1 MRGVTLHLLAPDVV
15 TPTGTAM
22 VTLPYGVDPAPLLA
36 DGSDSTWGRLMTSW
50 SEQHMT
56 LSTFTI
62 PVNEYVAFVDR
73 RVRSNNYSPSLWS
86 YMLVAYAWGLTNK
99 LRPAADKVTIGNTI
113 TTWTSS
119 RATRPYQAGLTSDAA
134 RGWTQSDINNLALRI
149 TPVMQT
155 GNRVYL
161 REVAIGVGCLTKP
174 VTTLVVGNTD
184 VTRPVFTYGQLD
196 RWAATVTTKAL
207 ASNAATV
214 TTSAAHGFQPGNTV
228 VVSGVDDTFDGTWVI
243 ASTPS
248 ATTFTFAV
256 TAANVTSTAATGTAE
271 IGDSKQY
278 ADAEL
283 RLFTAAQ
290 VAAAGFSVD
299 VTTPLWSATD
309 HSAPRSADASLGCAV
324 DLENG
329 GVYRVYARTTV
340 ADHVYAGGAS
350 TITTDWVY
358 RDFTMVIA
366 PAGPAAVDAVWDD
379 STQSVD
385 LVVTTRGNLVPTAFG
400 SAESVLGAWA
410 VSGCTVGRVAD
421 SGPAGSYVT
430 EVTASGGGPAT
441 ITMGAAYGLGVI
453 AGERYLARVPVRAV
467 SETRAVQVTLTWY
480 DDGAT
485 VLGSVSSAA
494 VSPAVADGW
503 SQYLAVNGVAPAGAT
518 RVALAITV
526 SGPPTAAAKW
536 RVDAVSIVLAHGAAD
551 TGAGLVYGQ
560 GGTGAGLSDFR
571 TLVERSVDGG
581 DTWVQVRA
589 PEGTDQTSLGI
600 WGQRW
605 TGSDYEVPRGTSV
618 LYRAALVA
626 QSPAVLVSTRGT
638 ATVFTG
644 HDGTWWAKAVTTP
657 DLNVG
662 HVGLLADPEFQL
674 EEGLTVHRV
683 LGRQYPIVVGGTV
696 GGYDGSGVIM
706 TRTVAEGEAVEALL
720 RHQSVILFQAPF
732 VNSAGIGLQIWA
744 RVTARAWPLKGTP
757 EVPRREFAVSWVDVG
772 CPEVGP

>member
-1 MRGVTLHLLAPDVV
+1 
-15 TPTGTAM
+15 
-22 VTLPYGVDPAPLLA
+22 
-36 DGSDSTWGRLMTSW
+36 
-50 SEQHMT
+50 
-56 LSTFTI
+56 
-62 PVNEYVAFVDR
+62 
-73 RVRSNNYSPSLWS
+73 
-86 YMLVAYAWGLTNK
+86 
-99 LRPAADKVTIGNTI
+99 
-113 TTWTSS
+113 
-119 RATRPYQAGLTSDAA
+119 
-134 RGWTQSDINNLALRI
+134 
-149 TPVMQT
+149 
-155 GNRVYL
+155 
-161 REVAIGVGCLTKP
+161 
-174 VTTLVVGNTD
+174 
-184 VTRPVFTYGQLD
+184 
-196 RWAATVTTKAL
+196 
-207 ASNAATV
+207 
-214 TTSAAHGFQPGNTV
+214 
-228 VVSGVDDTFDGTWVI
+228 VSGVDDTFDGTWVI

-358 RDFTMVIA
+358 RLFTMVIA
-366 PAGPAAVDAVWDD
+366 PAGPAAADAVWDD

-605 TGSDYEVPRGTSV
+605 TGVAGVYELWGREGVIGSLGRVVEILRGKVEAGALLVREWSP
-618 LYRAALVA
+618 LECKLLLEGYGWRAAVEEA
-626 QSPAVLVSTRGT
+626 QAREEAQEQEAQAQEAARAA
-638 ATVFTG
+638 ATT
-644 HDGTWWAKAVTTP
+644 
-657 DLNVG
+657 
-662 HVGLLADPEFQL
+662 
-674 EEGLTVHRV
+674 
-683 LGRQYPIVVGGTV
+683 
-696 GGYDGSGVIM
+696 
-706 TRTVAEGEAVEALL
+706 GEAAVGDGQDGGPRLL
-720 RHQSVILFQAPF
+720 GERCAVA
-732 VNSAGIGLQIWA
+732 V
-744 RVTARAWPLKGTP
+744 RAQG
-757 EVPRREFAVSWVDVG
+757 VDVAASAAATLAALESDIIQQRQLQDMRARRAAFLRVR
-772 CPEVGP
+772 CLELWERMEEAPSYEIMRDLDALEVACADLERRALRAGKLEADLVQLYFLKENNVNKQASQTHKEKP